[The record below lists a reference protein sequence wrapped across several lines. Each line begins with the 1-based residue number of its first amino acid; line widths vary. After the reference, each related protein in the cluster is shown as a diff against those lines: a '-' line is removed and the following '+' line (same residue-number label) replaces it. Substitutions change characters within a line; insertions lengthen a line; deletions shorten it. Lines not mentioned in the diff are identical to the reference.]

1 MIQLAILNAYVSTKA
16 MKFYG
21 TALYLEL
28 VLPEV
33 SSLVWTQKVNMAF
46 SKVMLEA
53 CIFFG
58 DYM

>member
-33 SSLVWTQKVNMAF
+33 SSLVWTQKVNMA
-46 SKVMLEA
+46 
-53 CIFFG
+53 
-58 DYM
+58 Y